1 MLQRLSIKNYAIIE
15 SVDLDFDSGFNI
27 ITGETG
33 AGKSILMGAL
43 GLILGKRADTSV
55 LRNPGEKCYIEA
67 TFSVG
72 SLKLVSFF
80 EENDIDYQIET
91 IIRREINAAGK
102 SRAFINDQPVNLELL
117 RDLTSKLVDIHA
129 QQETGNLM
137 DSDFLLAILDGMA
150 NNSKELELYKTKF
163 QAWKKTNN
171 EYAQLKKTDQDN
183 QKEKDFLQFQFDE
196 LNALALNIETDKNLA
211 QELELLEN
219 AELVKQNLLNS
230 KQILDEGDLSI
241 LTKLRENNRLLNSI
255 SDFSPEIK
263 EIKDRCETIVLEF
276 REIVRIVEDI
286 AENTEYSAELI
297 QKTTERV
304 DLLNRMCHK
313 HQCSDFIELKT
324 VFENLESRLLKI
336 DSNQEALQ
344 TLENRLIEQ
353 KNSLQEIGNQISSKR
368 EKQIEKF
375 ESTVSSIL
383 KEIGMPFGFV
393 ELKLE
398 KNIDILLKNGID
410 EIKLFFSPNKGI
422 ASKTLDQVG
431 SGGEKSRLMLAIKSL
446 VAEAGAL
453 PTLIFDEID
462 TGISGDVAQKVAFIF
477 TQLAKKHQLISITHL
492 PQIAA
497 KADKHFFVFKDHNAD
512 ITATKIKELDEN
524 GSIIELATMLSG
536 ANPSAA
542 AIQNAK
548 DLMGRWL

>member
-55 LRNPGEKCYIEA
+55 LRNPEEKCYIEA

-383 KEIGMPFGFV
+383 KEIGMPFGFI

-462 TGISGDVAQKVAFIF
+462 TGISGDVAQKVAIIF

-512 ITATKIKELDEN
+512 ITATKIKELDED

-548 DLMGRWL
+548 DLMGR

>member
-55 LRNPGEKCYIEA
+55 LRNPEEKCYIEA

-230 KQILDEGDLSI
+230 KQLLDEGDLSI

-548 DLMGRWL
+548 DLMGR

>member
-55 LRNPGEKCYIEA
+55 LRNPEEKCYIEA

-150 NNSKELELYKTKF
+150 NNSKELELYKTQF
-163 QAWKKTNN
+163 LAWKKTNN

-462 TGISGDVAQKVAFIF
+462 TGISGDVAQKVAIIF

-548 DLMGRWL
+548 DLMGR

>member
-55 LRNPGEKCYIEA
+55 LRNPEEKCYIEA

-150 NNSKELELYKTKF
+150 NNSKELELYKTQF
-163 QAWKKTNN
+163 LAWKKTNN

-462 TGISGDVAQKVAFIF
+462 TGISGDVAQKVAIIF

-512 ITATKIKELDEN
+512 ITATKIKELDED

-548 DLMGRWL
+548 DLMGR

>member
-55 LRNPGEKCYIEA
+55 LRNPEEKCYIEA

-230 KQILDEGDLSI
+230 KQLLDEGDLSI

-344 TLENRLIEQ
+344 TLENRLIEK

-497 KADKHFFVFKDHNAD
+497 KADKHFFVFKDHNAN
-512 ITATKIKELDEN
+512 ITATKIKELDED

-548 DLMGRWL
+548 DLMGR

>member
-55 LRNPGEKCYIEA
+55 LRNPEEKCYIEA

-230 KQILDEGDLSI
+230 KQLLDEGDLSI

-462 TGISGDVAQKVAFIF
+462 TGISGDVAQKVAIIF

-512 ITATKIKELDEN
+512 ITATKIKELDED

>member
-1 MLQRLSIKNYAIIE
+1 MLQSLSIKNYAIIE
-15 SVDLDFDSGFNI
+15 SVEIQFDKHLNI

-55 LRNPGEKCYIEA
+55 LRNPEEKCYIEA

-230 KQILDEGDLSI
+230 KQLLDEGDLSI

-462 TGISGDVAQKVAFIF
+462 TGISGDVAQKVAIIF

-512 ITATKIKELDEN
+512 ITATKIKELDED

-548 DLMGRWL
+548 DLMGR

>member
-55 LRNPGEKCYIEA
+55 LRNPEEKCYIEA

-383 KEIGMPFGFV
+383 KEIGMPFGFI

-462 TGISGDVAQKVAFIF
+462 TGISGDVAQKVAIIF

-548 DLMGRWL
+548 DLMGR

>member
-344 TLENRLIEQ
+344 TLENRLIEK

-462 TGISGDVAQKVAFIF
+462 TGISGDVAQKVAIIF

-512 ITATKIKELDEN
+512 ITATKIKELDED

-548 DLMGRWL
+548 DLMGR

>member
-55 LRNPGEKCYIEA
+55 LRNPEEKCYIEA

-230 KQILDEGDLSI
+230 KQLLDEGDLSI

-462 TGISGDVAQKVAFIF
+462 TGISGDVAQKVAIIF

-512 ITATKIKELDEN
+512 ITATKIKELDED

-548 DLMGRWL
+548 DLMGR

>member
-55 LRNPGEKCYIEA
+55 LRNPEEKCYIEA

-72 SLKLVSFF
+72 NLKLVSFF

-230 KQILDEGDLSI
+230 KQLLDEGDLSI

-324 VFENLESRLLKI
+324 VFENLKSRLLKI
-336 DSNQEALQ
+336 DSNQEELQ

-512 ITATKIKELDEN
+512 ITATKIKELDN
-524 GSIIELATMLSG
+524 DGSILELATMLSG
-536 ANPSAA
+536 ANPSPA

-548 DLMGRWL
+548 DLMGR

>member
-55 LRNPGEKCYIEA
+55 LRNPEEKCYIEA

-230 KQILDEGDLSI
+230 KQLLDEGDLSI
-241 LTKLRENNRLLNSI
+241 LTKLRENNRLLNFI

-462 TGISGDVAQKVAFIF
+462 TGISGDVAQKVAIIF

-512 ITATKIKELDEN
+512 ITATKIKELDED

>member
-55 LRNPGEKCYIEA
+55 LRNPEEKCYIEA

-230 KQILDEGDLSI
+230 KQLLDEGDLSI

-462 TGISGDVAQKVAFIF
+462 TGISGDVAQKVAIIF

-548 DLMGRWL
+548 DLMGR

>member
-137 DSDFLLAILDGMA
+137 DSDFLLAILDGM
-150 NNSKELELYKTKF
+150 
-163 QAWKKTNN
+163 
-171 EYAQLKKTDQDN
+171 DN

-196 LNALALNIETDKNLA
+196 LNAIALNIETDKNLA

-230 KQILDEGDLSI
+230 KQLLDEGDLSI

-512 ITATKIKELDEN
+512 ITATKIKELDKD
-524 GSIIELATMLSG
+524 GSILELATMLSG

-548 DLMGRWL
+548 DLMGR

>member
-324 VFENLESRLLKI
+324 IFENLESRLLKI

-462 TGISGDVAQKVAFIF
+462 TGISGDVAQKVAIIF

-548 DLMGRWL
+548 DLMGR

>member
-55 LRNPGEKCYIEA
+55 LRNPEEKCYIEA

-462 TGISGDVAQKVAFIF
+462 TGISGDVAQKVAIIF

-548 DLMGRWL
+548 DLMGR

>member
-15 SVDLDFDSGFNI
+15 SVDLDFDNGFNI

-55 LRNPGEKCYIEA
+55 LRNPEEKCYIEA
-67 TFSVG
+67 IFSIK
-72 SLKLVSFF
+72 KLNLISFF
-80 EENDIDYQIET
+80 EENDIDYQNET

-150 NNSKELELYKTKF
+150 NNSKELELYKTQF
-163 QAWKKTNN
+163 LEWKKTNN
-171 EYAQLKKTDQDN
+171 EYSQLKKIDLDN

-230 KQILDEGDLSI
+230 KQLLDEGDLSI
-241 LTKLRENNRLLNSI
+241 LTKLRENNRLLNAI
-255 SDFSPEIK
+255 SDFSTEIK
-263 EIKDRCETIVLEF
+263 DIKDRCETIVLEF

-313 HQCSDFIELKT
+313 HQCNDFIELKN
-324 VFENLESRLLKI
+324 VFENLENRLLRM

-344 TLENRLIEQ
+344 TLEKRLIDQ
-353 KNSLQEIGNQISSKR
+353 KNELQEIGNQISSKR
-368 EKQIEKF
+368 TKQIEKF
-375 ESTVSSIL
+375 ELTVSNIL

-393 ELKLE
+393 ELKLK
-398 KNIDILLKNGID
+398 KNEDILLKNGID

-422 ASKTLDQVG
+422 SPKTLDQVG

-462 TGISGDVAQKVAFIF
+462 TGISGDVAQKVAIIF

-497 KADKHFFVFKDHNAD
+497 KAQKHFFVYKDHDAD
-512 ITATKIKELDEN
+512 ITATKIKELDKD

-536 ANPSAA
+536 ANPSSA

-548 DLMGRWL
+548 DLMGK

>member
-1 MLQRLSIKNYAIIE
+1 
-15 SVDLDFDSGFNI
+15 
-27 ITGETG
+27 
-33 AGKSILMGAL
+33 
-43 GLILGKRADTSV
+43 
-55 LRNPGEKCYIEA
+55 
-67 TFSVG
+67 
-72 SLKLVSFF
+72 
-80 EENDIDYQIET
+80 
-91 IIRREINAAGK
+91 
-102 SRAFINDQPVNLELL
+102 
-117 RDLTSKLVDIHA
+117 
-129 QQETGNLM
+129 M

-230 KQILDEGDLSI
+230 KQLLDEGDLSI

-462 TGISGDVAQKVAFIF
+462 TGISGDVAQKVAIIF

-512 ITATKIKELDEN
+512 ITATKIKELDED

-548 DLMGRWL
+548 DLMGR

>member
-55 LRNPGEKCYIEA
+55 LRNPEEKCYIEA

-462 TGISGDVAQKVAFIF
+462 TGISGDVAQKVAIIF

-512 ITATKIKELDEN
+512 ITATKIKELDED

-548 DLMGRWL
+548 DLMGR

>member
-230 KQILDEGDLSI
+230 KQLLDEGDLSI

-548 DLMGRWL
+548 DLMGR

>member
-55 LRNPGEKCYIEA
+55 LRNPEEKCYIEA

-230 KQILDEGDLSI
+230 KQLLDEGDLSI

-383 KEIGMPFGFV
+383 KEIGMPFGFI

-462 TGISGDVAQKVAFIF
+462 TGISGDVAQKVAIIF

-548 DLMGRWL
+548 DLMGR

>member
-55 LRNPGEKCYIEA
+55 LRNPEEKCYIEA

-241 LTKLRENNRLLNSI
+241 LTKLRENNRLLNFI

-462 TGISGDVAQKVAFIF
+462 TGISGDVAQKVAIIF

-548 DLMGRWL
+548 DLMGR

>member
-230 KQILDEGDLSI
+230 KQLLDEGDLSI

-462 TGISGDVAQKVAFIF
+462 TGISGDVAQKVAIIF

-512 ITATKIKELDEN
+512 ITATKIKELDED

-548 DLMGRWL
+548 DLMGR

>member
-55 LRNPGEKCYIEA
+55 LRNPEEKCYIEA

-383 KEIGMPFGFV
+383 KEIGMPFGFI

-512 ITATKIKELDEN
+512 ITATKIKELDED

-548 DLMGRWL
+548 DLMGR

>member
-55 LRNPGEKCYIEA
+55 LRNPEEKCYIEA

-548 DLMGRWL
+548 DLMGR

>member
-1 MLQRLSIKNYAIIE
+1 M
-15 SVDLDFDSGFNI
+15 
-27 ITGETG
+27 
-33 AGKSILMGAL
+33 
-43 GLILGKRADTSV
+43 
-55 LRNPGEKCYIEA
+55 
-67 TFSVG
+67 
-72 SLKLVSFF
+72 
-80 EENDIDYQIET
+80 
-91 IIRREINAAGK
+91 
-102 SRAFINDQPVNLELL
+102 
-117 RDLTSKLVDIHA
+117 H
-129 QQETGNLM
+129 
-137 DSDFLLAILDGMA
+137 
-150 NNSKELELYKTKF
+150 
-163 QAWKKTNN
+163 
-171 EYAQLKKTDQDN
+171 
-183 QKEKDFLQFQFDE
+183 
-196 LNALALNIETDKNLA
+196 
-211 QELELLEN
+211 
-219 AELVKQNLLNS
+219 S

-431 SGGEKSRLMLAIKSL
+431 
-446 VAEAGAL
+446 
-453 PTLIFDEID
+453 IFDEID
-462 TGISGDVAQKVAFIF
+462 TGISGDVAQKVAIIF

-512 ITATKIKELDEN
+512 ITATKIKELDED

>member
-230 KQILDEGDLSI
+230 KQLLDEGDLSI

-462 TGISGDVAQKVAFIF
+462 TGISGDVAQKVAIIF

-548 DLMGRWL
+548 DLMGR

>member
-55 LRNPGEKCYIEA
+55 LRNPEEKCYIEA

-398 KNIDILLKNGID
+398 KNKEELLKNGID

-548 DLMGRWL
+548 DLMGR

>member
-55 LRNPGEKCYIEA
+55 LRNPEEKCYIEA

-230 KQILDEGDLSI
+230 KQLLDEGDLSI

-344 TLENRLIEQ
+344 TLENRLIEK

-462 TGISGDVAQKVAFIF
+462 TGISGDVAQKVAIIF

-512 ITATKIKELDEN
+512 ITATKIKELDED

-548 DLMGRWL
+548 DLMGR

>member
-512 ITATKIKELDEN
+512 ITATKIKELDED

-548 DLMGRWL
+548 DLMGR